1 MKYIVTNEM
10 NGIMEILDSKGVIAH
25 ANSIGGYDIDNLNSA
40 IILLKREGYR
50 VFESQ
55 DENRTLSGMDI
66 DDFYEWMNSDN
77 VIKNRDGSYSTQDS
91 NFRNRISSIDEL
103 KRYYKREFGGSYAK
117 GGKVDSNFEM
127 VKSQAKELMH
137 HSKELMQVLK
147 KHPHIE
153 AWVVA
158 KIERATT
165 DLSDVTHYLDGTFA
179 KGGSVGNVNK
189 WEKGDIT
196 IVNGEYLKRA
206 EVVPSYKDDTMR
218 SNYFVVFRDENKK
231 IIDSKDNF
239 ESYKDALKYAKENV
253 NTYAKGGMTH
263 QFTFKRGGH
272 IEIVNA
278 DEVYDKKKYDAIFGD
293 YDNDGIMNVDDEEPL
308 NASKKSNVEALKF
321 ADSFDYL
328 LNVKSQLDDIM
339 EDSIEILKNN
349 SPETADIYARTK
361 TPYSILK
368 KLIFKRM
375 LDPKKGLTDMV
386 GTTIAVD
393 NYKQLQSVK
402 NEIQSGIL
410 GEVMDFDDFYANP
423 NAGYMAYHFIVRV
436 KGIPVEVQLKT
447 KRMKKL
453 NMISHEFYK
462 DGTLNA
468 EGLEK
473 LTNLTLNADKGDK
486 EAIKEYNELMKNK
499 AKIQSLVSTK

>member
-1 MKYIVTNEM
+1 
-10 NGIMEILDSKGVIAH
+10 
-25 ANSIGGYDIDNLNSA
+25 
-40 IILLKREGYR
+40 
-50 VFESQ
+50 
-55 DENRTLSGMDI
+55 
-66 DDFYEWMNSDN
+66 
-77 VIKNRDGSYSTQDS
+77 
-91 NFRNRISSIDEL
+91 
-103 KRYYKREFGGSYAK
+103 
-117 GGKVDSNFEM
+117 
-127 VKSQAKELMH
+127 
-137 HSKELMQVLK
+137 
-147 KHPHIE
+147 
-153 AWVVA
+153 
-158 KIERATT
+158 
-165 DLSDVTHYLDGTFA
+165 
-179 KGGSVGNVNK
+179 
-189 WEKGDIT
+189 
-196 IVNGEYLKRA
+196 
-206 EVVPSYKDDTMR
+206 
-218 SNYFVVFRDENKK
+218 
-231 IIDSKDNF
+231 
-239 ESYKDALKYAKENV
+239 
-253 NTYAKGGMTH
+253 
-263 QFTFKRGGH
+263 
-272 IEIVNA
+272 
-278 DEVYDKKKYDAIFGD
+278 
-293 YDNDGIMNVDDEEPL
+293 
-308 NASKKSNVEALKF
+308 
-321 ADSFDYL
+321 
-328 LNVKSQLDDIM
+328 M